1 MARLHHLTTAAAPLL
16 LAVTL
21 AVTGHSGPDASGSG
35 SWGSSFAIRDPDP
48 GFWRDQPGEL
58 AGEAR
63 PYSVGM
69 SSLAAMT
76 RITIAPGHDL
86 ELTNL
91 GTAGAVLLESGGLVL
106 ANAEGSVAL
115 QRAGATTGDDPEPAD
130 SGAMLLRGDRIVFR
144 SSATVALRN
153 PEATAATLLLATEI
167 ADIPSA
173 VREVRATS
181 HGAAHRPDGSR
192 RGPLL
197 LAHES

>member
-1 MARLHHLTTAAAPLL
+1 MARLHYLTTAAAPLL
-16 LAVTL
+16 IAVTL

-58 AGEAR
+58 TGEAR

-76 RITIAPGHDL
+76 RIKIAPGHHL

-106 ANAEGSVAL
+106 TNAEGSFVL
-115 QRAGATTGDDPEPAD
+115 QRAGETTGDDPAPVG

-153 PEATAATLLLATEI
+153 PEATAASLVLAAEI
-167 ADIPSA
+167 ADIPSP
-173 VREVRATS
+173 VQEVRAPSDT
-181 HGAAHRPDGSR
+181 AAHRPDGSW
-192 RGPLL
+192 RGPLR
-197 LAHES
+197 LAHEY